1 MANKMAGKQVKMY
14 RDDWVWAPRASLE
27 LVQLWKNPGLPQD
40 MRDYARSVVRL
51 GRKAEVEKVMGI
63 KNNTGELM
71 GIGFKRHG
79 CTTIDY
85 TYMVPVGDI
94 WFGDGDDRN
103 NKYILNFTMM
113 EGSPNRSRA

>member
-1 MANKMAGKQVKMY
+1 MKMY

-40 MRDYARSVVRL
+40 MRDYARSIVRL
-51 GRKAEVEKVMGI
+51 GRKAEVEKV
-63 KNNTGELM
+63 
-71 GIGFKRHG
+71 IGFKRHG